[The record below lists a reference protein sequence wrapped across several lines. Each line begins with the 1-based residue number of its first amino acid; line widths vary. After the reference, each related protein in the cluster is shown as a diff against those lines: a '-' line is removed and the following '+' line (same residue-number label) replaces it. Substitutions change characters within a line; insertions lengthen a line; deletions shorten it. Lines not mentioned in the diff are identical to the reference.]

1 VSASPPSSTSPRS
14 VRSFAY
20 TTRPEPRWIKVLRG
34 SLIAGVVIVIVVAL
48 VAAYWVWSALGGVE
62 HTATDHTVSAARA
75 KAIPTA
81 EADVERIV
89 TVLAPTLG
97 QPALRAVVDACDG
110 SPEDYTTNNIGC
122 RRTDYLYYPTTAEP
136 PLASV
141 VAGLLADDA
150 HTTVWGSYYRRGFA
164 SSSGVTPYRSGDV
177 SIVSAPADAFRVGSI
192 GPESPA
198 GTVVDDEGYSEVWTA
213 ASTGAN
219 VVVEY
224 SMAYFWG

>member
-1 VSASPPSSTSPRS
+1 
-14 VRSFAY
+14 
-20 TTRPEPRWIKVLRG
+20 
-34 SLIAGVVIVIVVAL
+34 VVVL
-48 VAAYWVWSALGGVE
+48 VAAVWVSTAIGGAE

-97 QPALRAVVDACDG
+97 QPALRAVVDECDR
-110 SPEDYTTNNIGC
+110 STEDYVTNNIGC
-122 RRTDYLYYPTTAEP
+122 RRTYCLYYPTIAEP

-150 HTTVWGSYYRRGFA
+150 QTTVWGSYYRRGFA
-164 SSSGVTPYRSGDV
+164 STSGVTPYRSGDAY
-177 SIVSAPADAFRVGSI
+177 IVSKPADVPADVSC
-192 GPESPA
+192 GPRRLGEM
-198 GTVVDDEGYSEVWTA
+198 VVVNEGCSELQTA

-224 SMAYFWG
+224 SMAYFYG